1 MKQYRVIKEVFVKAD
16 SEWEAEDKAI
26 TSKCLKT
33 DWTLIDVHEITD
45 DTFVTLSVV
54 SEEGIN
60 EH

>member
-16 SEWEAEDKAI
+16 DEYEAETKAI
-26 TSKCLKT
+26 TYKCLKT

-45 DTFVTLSVV
+45 NTFVTLSVV
-54 SEEGIN
+54 SEENDN